1 MNHVKQETEFS
12 VITSFR
18 NRSFLSMFVLV
29 MILTLL
35 SFSSWYHLNRVQ
47 QLPHSIAHA
56 AERITLTTQIIRPMC
71 GGGNESIE
79 KDFHIGNIVKLVD
92 QLLLVHQSLLF
103 DLGDYEP
110 SAGRFLVQDE
120 LHFSNDFVTKNG
132 TLGLHVLLEQYLN
145 SVQHFVTL
153 VQLEDLTLTSPIVL
167 RLLEQRPKVSL
178 GMIDSIDF
186 YHDET
191 FSAISSGLITVR
203 SMFGFSVVTIVVL
216 YFFVFRRMVKS
227 LETEQDSTSLLLE
240 MFPEES
246 LANNKTIKTFLSY
259 FVL

>member
-1 MNHVKQETEFS
+1 MSHVKQETEFS
-12 VITSFR
+12 VTTSFR

-29 MILTLL
+29 LVLALL

-56 AERITLTTQIIRPMC
+56 AERITLTTQIIDQCVAAVMNPL
-71 GGGNESIE
+71 N

-145 SVQHFVTL
+145 SVQQFVTL

-167 RLLEQRPKVSL
+167 RLLEQ
-178 GMIDSIDF
+178 
-186 YHDET
+186 
-191 FSAISSGLITVR
+191 
-203 SMFGFSVVTIVVL
+203 
-216 YFFVFRRMVKS
+216 
-227 LETEQDSTSLLLE
+227 
-240 MFPEES
+240 
-246 LANNKTIKTFLSY
+246 
-259 FVL
+259 